1 VDIIHLTGST
11 ATGRKVA
18 QRAAERMIPYSL
30 ELGGKD
36 PLIVLNDADLE
47 SAVMGTLRSALENA
61 GQACISIER
70 VYVETGIYEA
80 YLERA
85 LETVRQYAVGAGDGN
100 LVCMGCMT
108 NERELLRTED
118 HIRDA
123 VEKGA
128 LVLYGGKRRPDL
140 GALFFEPTILVDV
153 DHSMK
158 VMTDET
164 FGPLVPIMRV
174 RDADEAVRL
183 ANDSEYGLSASIYTS
198 DLRRGEQLARRIHAG
213 DVAINR
219 PQMVIGT
226 PSLPMGGVKASGIGR
241 RGGPEGL
248 LRFVQTQ
255 SILVDTLFDT
265 KIGAKPALTFTDP
278 VTSSG
283 FKVMRALRRI
293 VPFL

>member
-1 VDIIHLTGST
+1 
-11 ATGRKVA
+11 
-18 QRAAERMIPYSL
+18 
-30 ELGGKD
+30 
-36 PLIVLNDADLE
+36 
-47 SAVMGTLRSALENA
+47 
-61 GQACISIER
+61 
-70 VYVETGIYEA
+70 
-80 YLERA
+80 
-85 LETVRQYAVGAGDGN
+85 
-100 LVCMGCMT
+100 MT

-123 VEKGA
+123 VAKGA
-128 LVLYGGKRRPDL
+128 RVLYGGKRRPDL
-140 GALFFEPTILVDV
+140 GPLFFEPTILVDV
-153 DHSMK
+153 DHTMQ

-174 RDADEAVRL
+174 RDADEAIRL
-183 ANDSEYGLSASIYTS
+183 ANDTPYGLSASLYTR
-198 DLRRGEQLARRIHAG
+198 DLRRGEQLARRIDAG

-255 SILVDTLFDT
+255 SILVDTLFD
-265 KIGAKPALTFTDP
+265 IRLGLKPSLTFTDP
-278 VTSSG
+278 VTSNG
-283 FKVMRALRRI
+283 FRVMRALRRL